1 MRRQRGVL
9 FSHLLR
15 VLRLLAAGRS
25 EVVTADHVSM
35 HMSYLL
41 QICRF
46 LRLETVILS
55 ECAELWGYEVLMFK

>member
-25 EVVTADHVSM
+25 EVVTADRVSM
-35 HMSYLL
+35 HMSYL

-55 ECAELWGYEVLMFK
+55 ECAELWGYEVFMFK